1 MGGINKALLR
11 VGGHRLIER
20 VATVMSRIFDDVILI
35 TNSPEE
41 FGFLGFPMFRDL
53 LPGSGSLGGLYTGLS
68 LCEGEWGFFVACDM
82 PFLNVKVIARM
93 IELIDRHD
101 VIVPKIGGRLEPLHA
116 IYSKR
121 CLPHVKALIENRDLR
136 VFGFFHLVDLFEVP
150 EEELTVFDP
159 ELRFIMNLNTP
170 GQLEQARRIAQ
181 ETG

>member
-1 MGGINKALLR
+1 
-11 VGGHRLIER
+11 
-20 VATVMSRIFDDVILI
+20 
-35 TNSPEE
+35 
-41 FGFLGFPMFRDL
+41 
-53 LPGSGSLGGLYTGLS
+53 
-68 LCEGEWGFFVACDM
+68 
-82 PFLNVKVIARM
+82 M

-170 GQLEQARRIAQ
+170 GQLEQARKIA
-181 ETG
+181 EEIG